1 MKKQDEKEMAIVI
14 EKMNQDYKN
23 LAKKISG
30 RHGDFK
36 YRTRVFAS

>member
-23 LAKKISG
+23 LAKNIWAPW
-30 RHGDFK
+30 RFQ
-36 YRTRVFAS
+36 T